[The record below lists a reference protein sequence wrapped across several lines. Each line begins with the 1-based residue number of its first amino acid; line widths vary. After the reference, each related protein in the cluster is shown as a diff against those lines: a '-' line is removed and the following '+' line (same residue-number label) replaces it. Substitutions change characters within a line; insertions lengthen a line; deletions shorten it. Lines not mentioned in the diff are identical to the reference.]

1 MKSEKTRHFDRVPI
15 ITEDN
20 ISIEFCRLG
29 FSPREKSLEI
39 LLWVSNRFEEP
50 IEVWIKE
57 IIVNGVKV
65 SDLGWESMYF
75 DTYGVDDR
83 DYSHVIIDKLGCQ
96 DICSY
101 KNVNCLEFAV
111 TVIDA
116 ECVELY
122 CSSKIK
128 ILCDIQKESYE
139 VVVLKS

>member
-1 MKSEKTRHFDRVPI
+1 MKSVKTRHFETIPI

-20 ISIEFCRLG
+20 VNVEFCRLG
-29 FSPREKSLEI
+29 FAPREKSLEI

-57 IIVNGVKV
+57 ITVNGGKV
-65 SDLGWESMYF
+65 NELGWKSMYF
-75 DTYGVDDR
+75 DAYGVDDF
-83 DYSHVIIDKLGCQ
+83 DYSHVVIDNFGCQ

-101 KNVNCLEFAV
+101 KDVNCLEFAV
-111 TVIDA
+111 VVTDA

-122 CSSKIK
+122 CSSRVK

-139 VVVLKS
+139 VAVLKS

>member
-1 MKSEKTRHFDRVPI
+1 MKIEKARHFDKIPI

-29 FSPREKSLEI
+29 FLPRENSLEI

-50 IEVWIKE
+50 IEVWIRE
-57 IIVNGVKV
+57 VIVNGKKV
-65 SDLGWESMYF
+65 SDLGWESLYF
-75 DTYGVDDR
+75 DTYGVDAS
-83 DYSHVIIDKLGCQ
+83 DYSHVIIDKFSCQ

-101 KNVNCLEFAV
+101 KNVNCFEFTV
-111 TVIDA
+111 VVIDA
-116 ECVELY
+116 ECVELS
-122 CSSKIK
+122 CSKKIK